1 MEGALLVEAGTIYD
15 LLDLCFNNL
24 GWRHGHWVQR
34 ALDLVRRLMRRLTQ
48 HNLVSVARAN
58 LAHHY
63 ELFLDVDRQYSCAYY
78 VSPDDTLERAQEQK
92 KRHIVAK
99 LLLCPGQK
107 VLDIGSGWG
116 GLALHLA
123 RAANVDVEFALSLH
137 PDKTRLI
144 EFGRFAAARRARRG
158 LGKPSPRPRPLPA

>member
-1 MEGALLVEAGTIYD
+1 
-15 LLDLCFNNL
+15 
-24 GWRHGHWVQR
+24 
-34 ALDLVRRLMRRLTQ
+34 MRRLTQ

-92 KRHIVAK
+92 NRHIVAK